1 MKYLTLTASL
11 LLASAATVF
20 ADVKIGTVDMVL
32 LVRNHKNYEDNK
44 KLLTSTEADYK
55 KKLDS
60 MKTDL
65 QSIQDEGRKLAD
77 ELRNPMLSDATKK
90 SLENRLVEIQNR
102 FIKAQ
107 QDIRGE
113 AMRSEQELSDME
125 ARLLRFQAQDIKASI
140 KKFAESAGCDM
151 ILDSSATLYAKES
164 HDVTDGVL
172 KEMGVDPEKARA
184 AAEKDKKNDESK

>member
-11 LLASAATVF
+11 LLASTAAVF
-20 ADVKIGTVDMVL
+20 AETKIGTVDMVL
-32 LVRNHKNYEDNK
+32 LVRNHVDYAKNK
-44 KLLTSTEADYK
+44 RLLTSTEADYK

-107 QDIRGE
+107 QDIRNE
-113 AMRSEQELSDME
+113 AMTSEQQLSEME
-125 ARLLRFQAQDIKASI
+125 ARLLRFQAQDIKAKI
-140 KKFAESAGCDM
+140 QKFAESAGYDI
-151 ILDSSATLYAKES
+151 ILDSSATLFAKKEQ
-164 HDVTDGVL
+164 DVTDGVL

-184 AAEKDKKNDESK
+184 EAEKEKNESK

>member
-44 KLLTSTEADYK
+44 RLLTSTETEYK
-55 KKLDS
+55 QKLESKKS
-60 MKTDL
+60 DL

-107 QDIRGE
+107 QDIRSE
-113 AMRSEQELSDME
+113 AMRSEQDLSELE
-125 ARLLRFQAQDIKASI
+125 ARLLRFQAQDIKKSI
-140 KKFAESAGCDM
+140 QAFAESAGYDM

-184 AAEKDKKNDESK
+184 AAEKDKKNESK

>member
-44 KLLTSTEADYK
+44 RLLTSTETEYK
-55 KKLDS
+55 QKLESKKS
-60 MKTDL
+60 DL

-107 QDIRGE
+107 QDIRSE
-113 AMRSEQELSDME
+113 AMRSEQDLSELE
-125 ARLLRFQAQDIKASI
+125 ARLLRFQAQDIKKSI
-140 KKFAESAGCDM
+140 QAFAEDAGYDM

-184 AAEKDKKNDESK
+184 AAEKDKKNESK

>member
-44 KLLTSTEADYK
+44 RLLTSTETEYK
-55 KKLDS
+55 QKLESKKS
-60 MKTDL
+60 DL

-107 QDIRGE
+107 QDIRSE
-113 AMRSEQELSDME
+113 AMRSEQDLSELE
-125 ARLLRFQAQDIKASI
+125 ARLLRFQAQDIKKSI
-140 KKFAESAGCDM
+140 QAFAEGAGYDM

-184 AAEKDKKNDESK
+184 AAEKDKKNESK

>member
-44 KLLTSTEADYK
+44 RLLTSTETEYK
-55 KKLDS
+55 QKLESKKS
-60 MKTDL
+60 DL

-107 QDIRGE
+107 QDIRSE
-113 AMRSEQELSDME
+113 AMKSEQDLSELE
-125 ARLLRFQAQDIKASI
+125 ARLLRFQAKDIKEKI
-140 KKFAESAGCDM
+140 QKFADEAGYDM
-151 ILDSSATLYAKES
+151 ILDSSAALYSKKE

-172 KEMGVDPEKARA
+172 KAMGVDPEKARA
-184 AAEKDKKNDESK
+184 AAEKEKKNESK

>member
-1 MKYLTLTASL
+1 MKYLTLAASL

-44 KLLTSTEADYK
+44 RLLTSTETEYK
-55 KKLDS
+55 QKLETKKS
-60 MKTDL
+60 DL

-107 QDIRGE
+107 QDIRSE
-113 AMRSEQELSDME
+113 AMRSEQDLSELE
-125 ARLLRFQAQDIKASI
+125 ARLLRFQAQDIKKSI
-140 KKFAESAGCDM
+140 QKFAEGAGYDM

-184 AAEKDKKNDESK
+184 AAEKEKKNESK

>member
-32 LVRNHKNYEDNK
+32 LVRNHRSYADNK
-44 KLLTSTEADYK
+44 RLLTSTEEEYK
-55 KKLDS
+55 QKLEAK
-60 MKTDL
+60 KTDL

-107 QDIRGE
+107 QDIRSE
-113 AMRSEQELSDME
+113 AMKSEQALSELE
-125 ARLLRFQAQDIKASI
+125 ARLLRFQAQEIKESI
-140 KKFAESAGCDM
+140 QKFAESADYDM
-151 ILDSSATLYAKES
+151 ILDSSATLYAKKA

-184 AAEKDKKNDESK
+184 AAEKEKKNESK

>member
-11 LLASAATVF
+11 LLASTAAVF
-20 ADVKIGTVDMVL
+20 ADVKVGTVDMVL
-32 LVRNHKNYEDNK
+32 LVRNHKDYSRNK
-44 KLLTSTEADYK
+44 ELLTSTEADYK
-55 KKLDS
+55 KKLDAK
-60 MKTDL
+60 KTDL

-77 ELRNPMLSDATKK
+77 ELRNPMLSDSTKK

-107 QDIRGE
+107 QDIRSE
-113 AMRSEQELSDME
+113 AMRSEQDLSELE
-125 ARLLRFQAQDIKASI
+125 ARLLRFQAQDIKKSI
-140 KKFAESAGCDM
+140 QAFAEGAGYDM

-184 AAEKDKKNDESK
+184 AAEKDKKNDSK

>member
-44 KLLTSTEADYK
+44 RLLTSTETEYK
-55 KKLDS
+55 QKLESKKS
-60 MKTDL
+60 DL

-107 QDIRGE
+107 QDIRSE
-113 AMRSEQELSDME
+113 AMKSEQDLSELE
-125 ARLLRFQAQDIKASI
+125 ARLLRFQAKDIKEKI
-140 KKFAESAGCDM
+140 QKFADEAGYDM

-184 AAEKDKKNDESK
+184 AAEKDKKNESK

>member
-1 MKYLTLTASL
+1 MKYLTLKASL
-11 LLASAATVF
+11 FLASAATVF

-44 KLLTSTEADYK
+44 RLLTSTEAEYK
-55 KKLDS
+55 QKLESKKS
-60 MKTDL
+60 DL

-107 QDIRGE
+107 QDIRSE
-113 AMRSEQELSDME
+113 AMRSEQDLSELE
-125 ARLLRFQAQDIKASI
+125 ARLLRFQAQDIKKSI
-140 KKFAESAGCDM
+140 QAFAEGAGYDM

-184 AAEKDKKNDESK
+184 AAEKDKKNESK

>member
-1 MKYLTLTASL
+1 MKYLTLTASF

-32 LVRNHKNYEDNK
+32 LVRNHRSYADNK
-44 KLLTSTEADYK
+44 RLLTSTEEEYK
-55 KKLDS
+55 QKLEAK
-60 MKTDL
+60 KTDL

-107 QDIRGE
+107 QDIRSE
-113 AMRSEQELSDME
+113 AMKSEQALSELE
-125 ARLLRFQAQDIKASI
+125 ARLLRFQAQEIKESI
-140 KKFAESAGCDM
+140 QKFAESADYDM
-151 ILDSSATLYAKES
+151 ILDSSATLYAKKA

-184 AAEKDKKNDESK
+184 AAEKEKKNESK

>member
-11 LLASAATVF
+11 FLASAATVF

-44 KLLTSTEADYK
+44 RLLTSTETEYK
-55 KKLDS
+55 QKLESKKS
-60 MKTDL
+60 DL

-107 QDIRGE
+107 QDIRSE
-113 AMRSEQELSDME
+113 AMRSEQDLSELE
-125 ARLLRFQAQDIKASI
+125 ARLLRFQAQDIKKSI
-140 KKFAESAGCDM
+140 QAFAEDAGYDM

-184 AAEKDKKNDESK
+184 AAEKDKKNESK

>member
-11 LLASAATVF
+11 LLASTAAVF

-32 LVRNHKNYEDNK
+32 LVRNHVDYGKNK
-44 KLLTSTEADYK
+44 RLLTTTETEYK
-55 KKLDS
+55 QKLDARKS
-60 MKTDL
+60 DL

-107 QDIRGE
+107 QDIRNE
-113 AMRSEQELSDME
+113 AMKSEQDLSELE
-125 ARLLRFQAQDIKASI
+125 ARLLRFQAQDIKEKI
-140 KKFAESAGCDM
+140 QKFAEDEGYDM
-151 ILDSSATLYAKES
+151 ILDSSATLYAKKA

-172 KEMGVDPEKARA
+172 KVMGVDPKEARA
-184 AAEKDKKNDESK
+184 AAEKEKKNESK